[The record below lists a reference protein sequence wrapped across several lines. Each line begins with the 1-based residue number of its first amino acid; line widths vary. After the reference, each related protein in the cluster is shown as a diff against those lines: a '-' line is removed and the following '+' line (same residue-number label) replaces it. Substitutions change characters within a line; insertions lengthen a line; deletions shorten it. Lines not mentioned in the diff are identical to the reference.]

1 MQLRRKAAR
10 RKKRKDDKRLAHAH
24 QALRGRN
31 SKAGSYRSGPR
42 SAAGESAVSWADHPH
57 RHHRALDEASPK
69 PHALEDRSPFLR
81 GSKDS
86 KRQTLA
92 PAPDEAE
99 PAKRK
104 TLIGRLTGNFS
115 GFFGRKSVIQPPE
128 EEAEDSSD
136 EESEEAR
143 TPPPEED
150 VVVEEV
156 EELPKEEVKKKSL
169 KKQVTVGKSNETP
182 AEYAARIAAK
192 YKK

>member
-1 MQLRRKAAR
+1 MRGRLGDRRK
-10 RKKRKDDKRLAHAH
+10 
-24 QALRGRN
+24 GV
-31 SKAGSYRSGPR
+31 AGL
-42 SAAGESAVSWADHPH
+42 GESAVSWADHPH

-115 GFFGRKSVIQPPE
+115 GFFGR
-128 EEAEDSSD
+128 
-136 EESEEAR
+136 R
-143 TPPPEED
+143 TVSHTAGCGD
-150 VVVEEV
+150 
-156 EELPKEEVKKKSL
+156 
-169 KKQVTVGKSNETP
+169 
-182 AEYAARIAAK
+182 
-192 YKK
+192 